1 MDCPAK
7 SGNFAPNAEL
17 KTLHKYLAG
26 QVLASLLLTV
36 AVFTFVLLL
45 GNVLQEILKLLVN
58 GQIGFG
64 IVICAVALLIPFVL
78 VYSLP
83 MGLLTAT
90 LLVFG
95 RFSAD
100 HELTAARASG
110 ISLISLSTPILL
122 LSLCCCALSAW
133 INMDLG
139 PASRAGYKNLI
150 NESRSDLATAQFPEG
165 RLIYD
170 FPGYI
175 FLIGKNQNGEL
186 QNVDIW
192 QYDKSTNQETTY
204 MFAPQ
209 GNVEIDATNKQLSIH
224 LHNATSRSVKGVQAM
239 FGTWPEFLLGPFDFG
254 QTNKPSTPSIS
265 NMTFF
270 QLQGELQRREKL
282 LEFLPATTNT
292 AAEWRAQIK
301 ETERA
306 IEEVHSQ
313 MHEQVASSFAC
324 FGFALVGI
332 PLGIRV
338 HRRETNIGIAVA
350 LGLVLV
356 YYSFMILG
364 SSLAS
369 RPECYPHLIF
379 WLPNFIF
386 QAVGAVLLWRANK
399 GI

>member
-1 MDCPAK
+1 MDYLAN
-7 SGNFAPNAEL
+7 SGNFAVNTEL

-58 GQIGFG
+58 GQINFG
-64 IVICAVALLIPFVL
+64 IVVRAVVLLIPFVL

-100 HELTAARASG
+100 QELTAARASG
-110 ISLISLSTPILL
+110 ISLISLTTPILL
-122 LSLCCCALSAW
+122 LSLCFCTLSAW

-139 PASRAGYKNLI
+139 PRARAQYVNLI
-150 NESRSDLATAQFPEG
+150 AEASGDLADIQLPAG

-175 FLIGKNQNGEL
+175 FYAAKNDHGALKDVLVYNIAQNTTLQAPGGQTEL
-186 QNVDIW
+186 
-192 QYDKSTNQETTY
+192 DKTNRVLTITLFNAQSVTRL
-204 MFAPQ
+204 
-209 GNVEIDATNKQLSIH
+209 TNGTPVFS
-224 LHNATSRSVKGVQAM
+224 S
-239 FGTWPEFLLGPFDFG
+239 FGTMPITVNL
-254 QTNKPSTPSIS
+254 NSKPSGNEKPKIS
-265 NMTFF
+265 DMTFP
-270 QLQGELQRREKL
+270 QLQVELREREKL
-282 LEFLPATTNT
+282 LDFLPASTNS
-292 AAEWRAQIK
+292 AAQWTAQIK
-301 ETERA
+301 ETEGIIQKVR
-306 IEEVHSQ
+306 SQ
-313 MHEQVASSFAC
+313 MHEQIAFSFAC

-338 HRRETNIGIAVA
+338 HRRETNIGIAIS

-356 YYSFMILG
+356 YYSFVILG
-364 SSLAS
+364 NSLSS
-369 RPECYPHLIF
+369 RPEFYPHLIF

>member
-1 MDCPAK
+1 
-7 SGNFAPNAEL
+7 L

-45 GNVLQEILKLLVN
+45 GNVLQDVLKLLVS
-58 GQIGFG
+58 GQIQIG
-64 IVICAVALLIPFVL
+64 LLCRAMGLLVPFAFL
-78 VYSLP
+78 YALP

-100 HELTAARASG
+100 QELTAARASG
-110 ISLISLSTPILL
+110 ISLISLSAPILV
-122 LSLCCCALSAW
+122 LSLGCCALSAW

-139 PASRAGYKNLI
+139 PASRAQYKSII
-150 NESRSDLATAQFPEG
+150 NEARADLADVQLPEG

-175 FLIGKNQNGEL
+175 FLVGKNRDDNL

-192 QYDKSTNQETTY
+192 QYSGNTNAETTY
-204 MFAPQ
+204 IFAPR
-209 GNVEIDATNKQLSIH
+209 GRIETDTAKKQLLIH
-224 LHNATSRSVKGVQAM
+224 LYNPFSRTLNGPNVIFSSSS
-239 FGTWPEFLLGPFDFG
+239 ESILGPFDLAV
-254 QTNKPSTPSIS
+254 TNKPSPPSVGE
-265 NMTFF
+265 MTFP
-270 QLQGELQRREKL
+270 QLQQELQRREKL
-282 LEFLPATTNT
+282 LDFLPATTNS
-292 AAEWRAQIK
+292 AAQWRAQVK
-301 ETERA
+301 ETEGA
-306 IEEVHSQ
+306 IEKVRAQ
-313 MHEQVASSFAC
+313 MHEQVAFSFAC

-332 PLGIRV
+332 PLAIRV
-338 HRRETNIGIAVA
+338 HRRETNIGILIA
-350 LGLVLV
+350 LILVMI
-356 YYSFMILG
+356 YYTFDILG
-364 SSLAS
+364 TSLSS
-369 RPECYPHLIF
+369 RPEFYPHLIF

>member
-1 MDCPAK
+1 L
-7 SGNFAPNAEL
+7 SGQIRQFRPNAEL

-36 AVFTFVLLL
+36 TVFTFVLLL

-58 GQIGFG
+58 GQIGYN
-64 IVICAVALLIPFVL
+64 VIFHAVALLIPFVL

-100 HELTAARASG
+100 QELTAARASG

-139 PASRAGYKNLI
+139 PSSREEYKAVI
-150 NESRSDLATAQFPEG
+150 NEARSDLANVQLPEG

-175 FLIGKNQNGEL
+175 FLIGKNQNGNL
-186 QNVDIW
+186 RNVDIW
-192 QYDKSTNQETTY
+192 QYNGSTNEETTY

-209 GNVEIDATNKQLSIH
+209 GNIEMDATNKQLSIR
-224 LHNATSRSVKGVQAM
+224 LHNATSRSLKGAQAM
-239 FGTWPEFLLGPFDFG
+239 FGTWPEFLVGPFNFAV
-254 QTNKPSTPSIS
+254 TNKPSAPSIN

-270 QLQGELQRREKL
+270 QLQDELKKRERL

-306 IEEVHSQ
+306 IQQVHSQ
-313 MHEQVASSFAC
+313 MHEQIASSFAC

-356 YYSFMILG
+356 YYSFIILG